1 MSAVET
7 LVRRVKRQYEGD
19 EERPLGGYLVV
30 LGVYGGVTGGLAML
44 AKALRLRPPEPS
56 VTDTVLLSLA
66 THKLS
71 RLLTK
76 DAVMS
81 PLRAP
86 FTRYEEPAGDGEL
99 MESVRG
105 HGVQHAAGELIT
117 CPFCIGVWVAT
128 GLSAG
133 LVFAPRLTRLV
144 CTTLTAVAISDGLQ
158 LVYDNAKDAG
168 DDS

>member
-1 MSAVET
+1 MSAQS
-7 LVRRVKRQYEGD
+7 LIRRVKQQYQGD
-19 EERPLGGYLVV
+19 EERPLGGYLAV
-30 LGVYGGVTGGLAML
+30 LGVYGGVTGALAVL
-44 AKALRLRPPEPS
+44 ARALRITPPVPS

-76 DAVMS
+76 DAVTS

-86 FTRYEEPAGDGEL
+86 FTRFEESAGEGEL

-117 CPFCIGVWVAT
+117 CPFCLAVWVAT

-133 LVFAPRLTRLV
+133 YVFAPRLTRLV
-144 CTTLTAVAISDGLQ
+144 CTTLTAVAVSDGLQ

>member
-1 MSAVET
+1 MSVPTAI
-7 LVRRVKRQYEGD
+7 RRVKQRYQGD
-19 EERPLGGYLVV
+19 EERPLGGYLAV
-30 LGVYGGVTGGLAML
+30 LGVYGGLTGALAGL
-44 AKALRLRPPEPS
+44 AKALRITPPTPG
-56 VTDTVLLSLA
+56 VMDTVLLSVA

-76 DAVMS
+76 DAVTS

-117 CPFCIGVWVAT
+117 CPFCLAVWVAT
-128 GLSAG
+128 GLTAG
-133 LVFAPRLTRLV
+133 MVFAPRLTRLV
-144 CTTLTAVAISDGLQ
+144 CTTLTAVAVSDGLQ
-158 LVYDNAKDAG
+158 LVYDNAKGAG
-168 DDS
+168 DES